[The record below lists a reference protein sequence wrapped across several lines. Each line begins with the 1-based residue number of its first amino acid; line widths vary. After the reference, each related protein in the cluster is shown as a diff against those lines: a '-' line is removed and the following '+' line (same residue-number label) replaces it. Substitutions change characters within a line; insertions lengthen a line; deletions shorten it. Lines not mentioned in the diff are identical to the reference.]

1 MLFNF
6 IKGKNGCLSFGWR
19 GACASYGLSICKGV
33 EL

>member
-6 IKGKNGCLSFGWR
+6 LKVKNGCLSFGWN
-19 GACASYGLSICKGV
+19 GACASYGLSICKGL